1 MRKMNKSRCNWLFCR
16 ECFDYSILFVL
27 LKFFHGT
34 AMIFYLTHRSS
45 PVLHCNSSYFLLLQ
59 CLPMIH
65 MTEYLIYI
73 TVGQSQIQ
81 TMLLLQKTA
90 KLIGK
95 LPMQS
100 FLLQKD
106 YCPVIIKTLH
116 TQLVEFIM
124 LKLLDIA
131 FKLPFSIETKNTYHL
146 VNEDICQGEKL
157 RGNKCNP
164 SGY

>member
-1 MRKMNKSRCNWLFCR
+1 MRKMNKSRSDWLFCR
-16 ECFDYSILFVL
+16 ECCEYSTLFVL
-27 LKFFHGT
+27 LKFFHRT
-34 AMIFYLTHRSS
+34 VMIFSLIYRSS
-45 PVLHCNSSYFLLLQ
+45 PVFHCYSSYFLLLQ

-100 FLLQKD
+100 SLLQKD

-116 TQLVEFIM
+116 TQLGEFFM
-124 LKLLDIA
+124 
-131 FKLPFSIETKNTYHL
+131 FKITISHL
-146 VNEDICQGEKL
+146 SCHFPNDKKYL
-157 RGNKCNP
+157 P
-164 SGY
+164 SGE

>member
-1 MRKMNKSRCNWLFCR
+1 MRKMNKSRCDWLFCKA
-16 ECFDYSILFVL
+16 CCQYSIFFVL

-34 AMIFYLTHRSS
+34 VMIFYLSYRSS
-45 PVLHCNSSYFLLLQ
+45 PVHHCNSSYFLLLQ

-116 TQLVEFIM
+116 RQLGESFMSKI
-124 LKLLDIA
+124 
-131 FKLPFSIETKNTYHL
+131 SHL
-146 VNEDICQGEKL
+146 SCHFLNDKKYL
-157 RGNKCNP
+157 P
-164 SGY
+164 SGE

>member
-1 MRKMNKSRCNWLFCR
+1 MRKMNKSRSDWLFCR
-16 ECFDYSILFVL
+16 ECCEYSILFVL
-27 LKFFHGT
+27 LMFFHGT
-34 AMIFYLTHRSS
+34 VMIFYSTYRSS
-45 PVLHCNSSYFLLLQ
+45 PVLLCNSSYLLLLQ

-65 MTEYLIYI
+65 MTKYLIYI

-100 FLLQKD
+100 SLLQKD

-116 TQLVEFIM
+116 TQLGESFMFKITY
-124 LKLLDIA
+124 IA
-131 FKLPFSIETKNTYHL
+131 FKLPFSK
-146 VNEDICQGEKL
+146 
-157 RGNKCNP
+157 
-164 SGY
+164 

>member
-1 MRKMNKSRCNWLFCR
+1 MRKMNKSRCDWLFCR
-16 ECFDYSILFVL
+16 ECCEYSSLFVL

-34 AMIFYLTHRSS
+34 VMIFYLTYRSS

-59 CLPMIH
+59 CLPMFH

-73 TVGQSQIQ
+73 TAGQSQIQ
-81 TMLLLQKTA
+81 TTLLLQKTA

-124 LKLLDIA
+124 LVL
-131 FKLPFSIETKNTYHL
+131 FRFYHL
-146 VNEDICQGEKL
+146 SCHFL
-157 RGNKCNP
+157 
-164 SGY
+164 

>member
-1 MRKMNKSRCNWLFCR
+1 MNKSRCDWLFCR
-16 ECFDYSILFVL
+16 ECCEYSSLFVL

-34 AMIFYLTHRSS
+34 VMIFYLTYRSS
-45 PVLHCNSSYFLLLQ
+45 PVLHCNSWYFLLLQ

-116 TQLVEFIM
+116 IQLVEYFTFE
-124 LKLLDIA
+124 
-131 FKLPFSIETKNTYHL
+131 FKLVFSIETKNTYHL

-164 SGY
+164 SGYWC

>member
-1 MRKMNKSRCNWLFCR
+1 MNKSRCDWLFCR
-16 ECFDYSILFVL
+16 ECCEYSILFVL

-34 AMIFYLTHRSS
+34 VMIFYSAYWSS

-59 CLPMIH
+59 CLPMIR

-81 TMLLLQKTA
+81 TTLLLQKTA

-106 YCPVIIKTLH
+106 YCPVNIKTLH
-116 TQLVEFIM
+116 IQLVVSFM
-124 LKLLDIA
+124 FKMNFVA
-131 FKLPFSIETKNTYHL
+131 FKLPFSIETKIPT
-146 VNEDICQGEKL
+146 IW
-157 RGNKCNP
+157 
-164 SGY
+164 

>member
-1 MRKMNKSRCNWLFCR
+1 MRKMNKSRCDWLFCR
-16 ECFDYSILFVL
+16 ECCEYSILFVL

-34 AMIFYLTHRSS
+34 VMIFYLTYPSS

-65 MTEYLIYI
+65 MTEYLIYV
-73 TVGQSQIQ
+73 TVGQLQIQ

-124 LKLLDIA
+124 LKLLFYAAIFYRD
-131 FKLPFSIETKNTYHL
+131 KKYL
-146 VNEDICQGEKL
+146 
-157 RGNKCNP
+157 P
-164 SGY
+164 SGE